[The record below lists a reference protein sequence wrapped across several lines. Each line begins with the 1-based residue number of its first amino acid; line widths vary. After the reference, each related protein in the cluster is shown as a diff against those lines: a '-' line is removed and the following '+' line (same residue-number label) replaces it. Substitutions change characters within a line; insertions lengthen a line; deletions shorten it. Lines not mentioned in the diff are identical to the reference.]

1 VKPYLEEL
9 NLEQRKAVLQ
19 TQGPVLIVAGAGAG
33 KTKTITHRILH
44 LIKEGVH
51 PNEILAI
58 TFTNKAAKEMRERVY
73 ELLTGDRGLNLPVSA
88 FPPASH
94 HLQASSFPFMSTFHS
109 LGVHI
114 IKENAEHVGVPR
126 HFSIFDKADGKRAV
140 KEAMERAD
148 VDPKQFDPG
157 KIQNAISRQKG
168 NMVSESRFNAGGG
181 RDYFA
186 DIVGEVWTRYEEILK
201 KEKALDFDD
210 LLLKTAELLQSNK
223 EVRERYQKQW
233 RYIHI
238 DEYQDT
244 NKVQYMIAKLLAE
257 EHRNICVVGDAD
269 QMIYSWR
276 GADITNILNFEKDY
290 PEAVVILL
298 EENYR
303 STQTILTAANRI
315 IEKNVMRKEKR
326 LFTKNPEGE
335 KLGLNILH
343 NETEEAR
350 TITEKAKELIESG
363 SEPREI
369 AVLYRANFQS
379 RVLEEAFILKEVP
392 YQILGTRFFDR
403 KEVKDLLS
411 FLRAALNP
419 ESLGDLKRIINIPA
433 RGIGKVSLLKIFA
446 GKEHELPVAMREK
459 MIKFR
464 ALLGRIREVALKE
477 KPSVT
482 IKFIMKES
490 GIEPTWRDGSE
501 EEQERL
507 ENVRELVTLASKYD
521 ITEGEEGVEKL
532 LSDAALATDQDELM
546 KDKNAVKLM
555 TVHSSKGLEFDQ
567 VFIPGLEADLFPHK
581 RFNEDEINDSEAE
594 EERRLFYVALT
605 RARKNVFLSYAI
617 VRTIFGAQKVNAPSE
632 FLNELD
638 KDLVEGEEYEA
649 PRGVKAIFIDF

>member
-1 VKPYLEEL
+1 
-9 NLEQRKAVLQ
+9 
-19 TQGPVLIVAGAGAG
+19 
-33 KTKTITHRILH
+33 
-44 LIKEGVH
+44 
-51 PNEILAI
+51 
-58 TFTNKAAKEMRERVY
+58 
-73 ELLTGDRGLNLPVSA
+73 
-88 FPPASH
+88 
-94 HLQASSFPFMSTFHS
+94 
-109 LGVHI
+109 
-114 IKENAEHVGVPR
+114 
-126 HFSIFDKADGKRAV
+126 
-140 KEAMERAD
+140 MERAD

-433 RGIGKVSLLKIFA
+433 RGIGKVSLLKIFG